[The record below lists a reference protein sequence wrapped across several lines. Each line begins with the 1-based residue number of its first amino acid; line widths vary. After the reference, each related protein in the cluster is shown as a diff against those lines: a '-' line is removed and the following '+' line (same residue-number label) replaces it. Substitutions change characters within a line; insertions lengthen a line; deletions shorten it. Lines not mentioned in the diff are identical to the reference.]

1 MTFRL
6 SEREKRKQRGD
17 TFLACILILHAGSFS
32 DREKLKKKGGGE
44 HILNPKGE
52 EKKKS
57 KALNAFSFLKE
68 NEEAIAEMA
77 VLTIWA
83 VWF

>member
-1 MTFRL
+1 MGK
-6 SEREKRKQRGD
+6 EEAKRGHIPCMHFDPTCWKFQWQGE
-17 TFLACILILHAGSFS
+17 I
-32 DREKLKKKGGGE
+32 KKKGGGE

-68 NEEAIAEMA
+68 NEEAIAELA

>member
-1 MTFRL
+1 MTGRN
-6 SEREKRKQRGD
+6 
-17 TFLACILILHAGSFS
+17 
-32 DREKLKKKGGGE
+32 LKKRGGRT
-44 HILNPKGE
+44 HFKPKRRR
-52 EKKKS
+52 KKKS

>member
-6 SEREKRKQRGD
+6 GEWEKRKQRGD

-44 HILNPKGE
+44 HILNPRGE
-52 EKKKS
+52 EKKK
-57 KALNAFSFLKE
+57 
-68 NEEAIAEMA
+68 
-77 VLTIWA
+77 
-83 VWF
+83 

>member
-1 MTFRL
+1 MLEVSVTGRN
-6 SEREKRKQRGD
+6 
-17 TFLACILILHAGSFS
+17 
-32 DREKLKKKGGGE
+32 LKKRGGRT
-44 HILNPKGE
+44 HFKPKRRR
-52 EKKKS
+52 KKKS